1 MNTVNSCI
9 LAYLQ
14 TRPDVVDHIEKKLTL
29 ALVCHGEL
37 KIVDMYDQAR
47 LKGNVF
53 VKVYIT
59 LT

>member
-47 LKGNVF
+47 FKKNVF
-53 VKVYIT
+53 V
-59 LT
+59 